1 MNGTMSARRMCI
13 RGLAVTLLGL
23 GITVSDNSLLWA
35 LDIFGTEKPAE
46 QAPPPAAIGPRG
58 TLPSLSE
65 IAKRSSPAVVNIS
78 TTQKSEKPERGE
90 RRRQM
95 PPSPFGPGPGP
106 GPGPFG
112 GEDFEEFFRRFFG
125 NPPQNQPRSLGSGF
139 LISEDGYIIT
149 NNHVVGEAAKITV
162 RLSDKEEYEAKII
175 GSDEKTDLALIKITP
190 KHSLSLLP
198 LGRSSDLQVGD
209 WVMAIGNPFGLE
221 QTVTAGIVS
230 AKGRVIN
237 AGPYDDFIQT
247 DASINPGNSG
257 GPLLNLKGEVVGINT
272 AIFSSGGGNI
282 GIGFA
287 IPIDQAKSIVEQLK
301 AKGRVTRGWLGVS
314 IQSVTPELAKSFGLK
329 EPIGALVA
337 EVTEDGPA
345 DKAGIHRGDVI
356 TTFKGTTV
364 KDSHDLP
371 ALVARSPVGDTADVV
386 VLRNGKEQS
395 INVKLGELT
404 DQQAK
409 AESPEGSQGNWGL
422 SVANLSSDMARR
434 FQFDRNQK
442 GVVVVD
448 VEPNSPA
455 ASSSIQPGDII
466 EEVNRQPVSSVD
478 EFEKA
483 MAATG
488 EKETLLLLVRRGNAS
503 TFLALRKST
512 E

>member
-1 MNGTMSARRMCI
+1 MTSMPSYCHVFF
-13 RGLAVTLLGL
+13 RGLA
-23 GITVSDNSLLWA
+23 TVVLCFGTTISSPLPLWA
-35 LDIFGTEKPAE
+35 LDIFGTGKADE
-46 QAPPPAAIGPRG
+46 QATPPVAQGRQGA
-58 TLPSLSE
+58 LPSLSE
-65 IAKRSSPAVVNIS
+65 IAKKSAPAVVNIS
-78 TTQKSEKPERGE
+78 TTQKSERSERGE
-90 RRRQM
+90 RRRQV

-106 GPGPFG
+106 SPFG

-139 LISEDGYIIT
+139 LISDDGYIIT
-149 NNHVVGEAAKITV
+149 NNHVVSEAAKITV
-162 RLSDKEEYEAKII
+162 RLSDKEEYDAKVI
-175 GSDEKTDLALIKITP
+175 GTDEKTDLALIKIDV
-190 KHSLSLLP
+190 KHPVSQLP

-257 GPLLNLKGEVVGINT
+257 GPLLNLRGEVVGINT

-301 AKGRVTRGWLGVS
+301 AKGKVTRGWLGVS

-337 EVTEDGPA
+337 EVTKDGPA
-345 DKAGIHRGDVI
+345 DKAGVHRGDVI
-356 TTFKGTTV
+356 TSFNGTTV
-364 KDSHDLP
+364 KDSHELP
-371 ALVARSPVGDTADVV
+371 ALVARTPVGEKAEVV
-386 VLRNGKEQS
+386 LLRNGKEQS
-395 INVKLGELT
+395 ISVKLGELT
-404 DQQAK
+404 NQQAK
-409 AESPEGSQGNWGL
+409 AESNEGSESNWGL
-422 SVANLSSDMARR
+422 SVANLNSETARR

-448 VEPNSPA
+448 VDPDSPA
-455 ASSSIQPGDII
+455 AASSIQPGDLI
-466 EEVNRQPVSSVD
+466 EEVNRQAVTSVE

-483 MAATG
+483 IAAAK
-488 EKETLLLLVRRGNAS
+488 EKDTLLLLVRRGSAS
-503 TFLALRKST
+503 TFFALRKT

>member
-1 MNGTMSARRMCI
+1 MTGMKSVRYMFS
-13 RGLAVTLLGL
+13 RGLAATLLCL
-23 GITVSDNSLLWA
+23 AVTVSDTSPLWA
-35 LDIFGTEKPAE
+35 LDIFGTGKSAE
-46 QAPPPAAIGPRG
+46 QTPPPAALGRQG
-58 TLPSLSE
+58 ALPSLSD

-78 TTQKSEKPERGE
+78 TTQKSERAERGE
-90 RRRQM
+90 RRRM
-95 PPSPFGPGPGP
+95 PPSPFGPGP

-139 LISEDGYIIT
+139 LISDDGYIIT
-149 NNHVVGEAAKITV
+149 NNHVVSEAAKITV
-162 RLSDKEEYEAKII
+162 RLSDKEEYEAKVV
-175 GSDEKTDLALIKITP
+175 GTDEKTDLALIKITA
-190 KHSLSLLP
+190 KHTLTQLP
-198 LGRSSDLQVGD
+198 LGRSGDLQVGD
-209 WVMAIGNPFGLE
+209 WVLAIGNPFGLE

-287 IPIDQAKSIVEQLK
+287 IPIDQARAIVEQLK
-301 AKGRVTRGWLGVS
+301 AKGKVTRGWLGVS

-337 EVTEDGPA
+337 EVTKDGPA
-345 DKAGIHRGDVI
+345 DKAGINRGDVI
-356 TTFKGTTV
+356 TTFNGATV
-364 KDSHDLP
+364 KDSHELP
-371 ALVARSPVGDTADVV
+371 ALVARTPVGEKAEVV

-395 INVKLGELT
+395 IDVKLGELA

-409 AESPEGSQGNWGL
+409 AESSEGKEGSWGL
-422 SVANLSSDMARR
+422 SVVDLNSDMARR

-448 VEPNSPA
+448 VDPDSPA
-455 ASSSIQPGDII
+455 AASNIQPGDII
-466 EEVNRQPVSSVD
+466 EEVNRQSVSSVE

-483 MAATG
+483 TSAASG
-488 EKETLLLLVRRGNAS
+488 QETLLLLVRRGSAS
-503 TFLALRKST
+503 TFFALRKS